1 MRDLVFLQTDMK
13 QSIKEQEENLE
24 ETPCK
29 DLMFD
34 DIINDEDDIV
44 LNIVRHVSDLES
56 DDESN
61 EDSTKND
68 GYTTPTT
75 RIANSV
81 NYDTAS
87 NMVQDSS
94 SESDMENEVS
104 SPETGSVADNVDPAP
119 ETTVNQRLVQ
129 AMRNLEPSYNPEVN
143 RIAAIGR
150 DAMVNEKANYLI
162 DSQNSKIN
170 GK

>member
-1 MRDLVFLQTDMK
+1 MK
-13 QSIKEQEENLE
+13 QSIKEQEGNLE
-24 ETPCK
+24 ETPSK
-29 DLMFD
+29 DSMLVN
-34 DIINDEDDIV
+34 IIDDEDDIV
-44 LNIVRHVSDLES
+44 PDIVRQVSASKS
-56 DDESN
+56 DDESG
-61 EDSTKND
+61 EDSAKNG
-68 GYTTPTT
+68 GYTTSTT
-75 RIANSV
+75 RIANSA

-87 NMVQDSS
+87 NVVQDSS